1 VILAWQ
7 KARALLFP
15 ALRHLHIELPG
26 TEAMSMLRFVSPAI
40 TSISMAANVYDS
52 NLNFEQLLPEDMSQ
66 RCSGLVHFTSNF
78 DRSDRIASQKITTAM
93 LAHALLLETAVVTG
107 MSAGLTPDILL
118 RVARCLNLRQ
128 VTACGSFDG
137 RGSELARGHFQRV
150 EVADLV
156 DEGSQSELLQHFLTC
171 APTLLVRN
179 LAITVRRRP
188 SGISTAG
195 FVAFIQSA
203 SRFVNLTRASFR
215 TQISDMRHSDVKEQ
229 MQAVHNMLEP
239 LTALHGLEELRI
251 HVNRALTL
259 PEPEYT
265 TFFACWPQLQACS
278 ITSDIVMEGFGDI
291 MHDVLSLSLSAF
303 FDILVVCPRLHAFAG
318 NLDCS
323 RMPSEQS
330 VTKLERQQH
339 PFCDSSRKIN
349 WDVPSEEQSLEAI
362 LHRAVPNFKFWN
374 HFTFR
379 WRAAST
385 RPKRRV
391 LTPAPQEGSEKL

>member
-1 VILAWQ
+1 VILAWH

-26 TEAMSMLRFVSPAI
+26 TEAMSMLQFISPAI
-40 TSISMAANVYDS
+40 TSIFITARVSDS
-52 NLNFEQLLPEDMSQ
+52 RLSFEKLLSEDMSQ
-66 RCSGLVHFTSNF
+66 RCSGLVHFTSDF

-93 LAHALLLETAVVTG
+93 LARVVLLETAVVSG
-107 MSAGLTPDILL
+107 MFACLTPDILL
-118 RVARCLNLRQ
+118 RVAKCLNLRK

-156 DEGSQSELLQHFLTC
+156 DEGSQSELLQHFLTY
-171 APTLLVRN
+171 APTPLVQD

-188 SGISTAG
+188 SGISTAE

-203 SRFVNLTRASFR
+203 SRFINLTRASFR
-215 TQISDMRHSDVKEQ
+215 THISDMRHSDVKEQ
-229 MQAVHNMLEP
+229 IQAVHNMLEP

-259 PEPEYT
+259 PEPEHA

-291 MHDVLSLSLSAF
+291 VHDVLSLSLSAF
-303 FDILVVCPRLHAFAG
+303 FDILVVCPRLHAFTG

-349 WDVPSEEQSLEAI
+349 WHGLPEEQSLEAV
-362 LHRAVPNFKFWN
+362 LHRALPNLKFRK
-374 HFTFR
+374 HMAFR
-379 WRAAST
+379 LMRL
-385 RPKRRV
+385 R
-391 LTPAPQEGSEKL
+391 

>member
-1 VILAWQ
+1 
-7 KARALLFP
+7 
-15 ALRHLHIELPG
+15 
-26 TEAMSMLRFVSPAI
+26 MSMLQFISPAI
-40 TSISMAANVYDS
+40 TSIFITARVSDS
-52 NLNFEQLLPEDMSQ
+52 RLSFEKLLSEDMSQ
-66 RCSGLVHFTSNF
+66 RCSGLVHFTSDF

-93 LAHALLLETAVVTG
+93 LARVVLLETAVVSG
-107 MSAGLTPDILL
+107 MFACLTPDILL
-118 RVARCLNLRQ
+118 RVAKCLNLRK

-156 DEGSQSELLQHFLTC
+156 DEGSQSELLQHFLTY
-171 APTLLVRN
+171 ASTPLVQD

-188 SGISTAG
+188 SGISTAE

-203 SRFVNLTRASFR
+203 SRFINLTRASFR
-215 TQISDMRHSDVKEQ
+215 THISDMRHSDVKEQ

-239 LTALHGLEELRI
+239 LTALHALEELRI

-259 PEPEYT
+259 PEPEHV

-291 MHDVLSLSLSAF
+291 VHDVLSLSLSAF